1 MYLTT
6 KIEKE
11 HETVDV
17 PLFCYCTVDTTV
29 ENSHQTQ
36 AAWKKKE
43 KFSPFSS
50 GQHLAIKELIMV
62 FFTAWH

>member
-36 AAWKKKE
+36 AAWKKRE
-43 KFSPFSS
+43 VQS
-50 GQHLAIKELIMV
+50 L
-62 FFTAWH
+62 

>member
-1 MYLTT
+1 MYQHSVKCTCTARPVKQALIKLFCVSMYLTT

-17 PLFCYCTVDTTV
+17 ALFCYCTVDTTV

-36 AAWKKKE
+36 A
-43 KFSPFSS
+43 
-50 GQHLAIKELIMV
+50 V
-62 FFTAWH
+62 